1 MSTID
6 WDAAVQSYQSG
17 PQFKATPEGIVE
29 TPPPTPLPELLGLAG
44 GVGGALL
51 TRSPQGA
58 AAGRTG
64 AMALGRQFAPSLF
77 GSSVGT
83 ALGLGAESA
92 FQPVSPE
99 RAGMAMLENA
109 AWDVGGNLVAT
120 VAGKTYRVG
129 KDALESLGL
138 TKAGN
143 FGDAKVAAQKFL
155 SERNATL
162 TKGQLTGSPLDQ
174 FVEYV
179 SKGGTGMDIYKTQQ
193 EKVAQ
198 AVTQGVEDVKK
209 SLETSP
215 AFQQALKA
223 DQPLTRAA
231 GENFQA
237 LITTARDSFKETY
250 RPFYQKL
257 STDLNAFV
265 DMKPIKRE
273 AQAEY
278 DRLVKSKFAGAG
290 ADRKTVLEDILK
302 QDDLVDFGVAHDLRS
317 NFGAAARDAIE
328 TGGKSTTL
336 SSAYSKFESKINSAM
351 DNAFS
356 YKRKELAGTP
366 YTQKLVND
374 YRNTQSAYRE
384 GMDGLYNETITEG
397 MKASPSKVGSYIFD
411 LTETEKST
419 ALAKAITQID
429 KYASQQGRQSGQI
442 LGDFKYGFMEQA
454 LSSPEKIKKFASDLD
469 QNPETRRAFY
479 KLFKNEA
486 APLKEILNAADIGL
500 ENTAQSSAAAFL
512 RNKATITGGQ
522 ALIGTVG
529 YFTLPSEMR
538 DKLADNLPEAALSA
552 GAFIITPRLLAKVS
566 TNKEAISALVDLNKA
581 SQNPKF
587 GGAAAAKL
595 VDRLNKTGIID
606 SEYISE
612 VDSLFG
618 QPKTTTIQPQET
630 QKINWDELVKQ

>member
-44 GVGGALL
+44 GVGGAML

-83 ALGLGAESA
+83 AIGLGAESTL
-92 FQPVSPE
+92 QPVSAG

-138 TKAGN
+138 TKAGT
-143 FGDAKVAAQKFL
+143 FGDANVAAQKFL
-155 SERNATL
+155 SERGATL

-174 FVEYV
+174 FVEEM
-179 SKGGTGMDIYKTQQ
+179 SKGGTGMGIYKAQQ
-193 EKVAQ
+193 EKVFQ
-198 AVTQGVEDVKK
+198 AITQGVEDVKK

-223 DQPLTRAA
+223 DEPLTRAG

-237 LITTARDSFKETY
+237 LINTARDSFKETY

-328 TGGKSTTL
+328 AGGKSTTL
-336 SSAYSKFESKINSAM
+336 SSAYSKFESKVNSAM

-397 MKASPSKVGSYIFD
+397 MKSSPSKVGAYIFD
-411 LTETEKST
+411 LAETEKST

-429 KYASQQGRQSGQI
+429 EYASQQGRQSAQI

-454 LSSPEKIKKFASDLD
+454 LSSPEKIKKFANDLD
-469 QNPETRRAFY
+469 QNTETRRAFY

-486 APLKEILNAADIGL
+486 APLKDILNAADIGL
-500 ENTAQSSAAAFL
+500 ESEKSGIAALL
-512 RNKATITGGQ
+512 RNKAALTGGQ
-522 ALIGTVG
+522 AIVGGVG
-529 YFTLPSEMR
+529 YFALPTDMR

-552 GAFIITPRLLAKVS
+552 GAFILTPRLLAKIS
-566 TNKEAISALVDLNKA
+566 TNKNAISALADLNKA
-581 SQNPKF
+581 SRDPKF

-595 VDRLNKTGIID
+595 VDRFNKAGIID

-612 VDSLFG
+612 IDNLFG
-618 QPKTTTIQPQET
+618 QPKTTPQPQET
-630 QKINWDELVKQ
+630 QKINWDELIQQ